1 MRIINL
7 MEDTEGANGCIFE
20 HGLSF
25 YIETKKH
32 KLLLDTGASG
42 KTLKNAEML
51 GIDLT
56 QVDTVI
62 LSHGHYDHSGG
73 IMAFAEINPNAKIYL
88 QRSAR
93 YDYYNLKDNKE
104 KYIGIDKA
112 ILELPQV
119 QLLDGN
125 CSIDEELFL
134 FTNVTGRKYWAKSNL
149 LLKRKVE
156 GEFVQDVFDHE
167 QCLVITEEDKHV
179 LLSGC
184 AHNGILNILEAYNS
198 YFDKQPSMVISGFH
212 LIKKEAYDEEEIQM
226 IQDTARELQKYHTMF
241 YTGHCTGIPAYDI
254 MKEIMQE
261 KLVFVHSGM
270 TVYEDKTC
278 INGQNRTK
286 TSC

>member
-1 MRIINL
+1 MKIVNL
-7 MEDTEGANGCIFE
+7 MEDTDGGNGCVYE

-32 KLLLDTGASG
+32 KLLLDTGASEA
-42 KTLKNAEML
+42 TLLNAEKL

-56 QVDTVI
+56 KVDTVI

-73 IMAFAEINPNAKIYL
+73 IMAFAKLNPMAKIYL
-88 QRSAR
+88 QNSAG

-125 CSIDEELFL
+125 YRIDEELFL

-149 LLKRKVE
+149 LLKRKID
-156 GEFVQDVFDHE
+156 GEFVQDGFEHE
-167 QCLVITEEDKHV
+167 QCLVITEDNQHV

-184 AHNGILNILEAYNS
+184 AHNGILNILEAYQM

-212 LIKKEAYDEEEIQM
+212 LIKKEPYDSEEIQM
-226 IQDTARELQKYHTMF
+226 IQEMARELQKLDTVF
-241 YTGHCTGIPAYDI
+241 FTGHCTGVEAFDI
-254 MKEIMQE
+254 MKEIMQDQ
-261 KLVFVHSGM
+261 LVFVHSGRA
-270 TVYEDKTC
+270 VCK
-278 INGQNRTK
+278 
-286 TSC
+286 

>member
-1 MRIINL
+1 MKIVNL
-7 MEDTEGANGCIFE
+7 MEDTEGTQGCIYE

-32 KLLLDTGASG
+32 KLLLDTGASAA
-42 KTLKNAEML
+42 TLANAEKL

-73 IMAFAEINPNAKIYL
+73 IMAFAKINPTAKIYL
-88 QRSAR
+88 QQSAG

-119 QLLDGN
+119 QILDGN
-125 CSIDEELFL
+125 LRIDEELFL

-149 LLKRKVE
+149 LLKRKVD
-156 GEFVQDVFDHE
+156 GEFVQDMFDHE
-167 QCLVITEEDKHV
+167 QCLVITEDNQHV

-184 AHNGILNILEAYNS
+184 AHNGILNILEAYAG
-198 YFDKQPSMVISGFH
+198 YFDKEPSMVISGFH
-212 LIKKEAYDEEEIQM
+212 LMKKGTYDEEEVQTIQE
-226 IQDTARELQKYHTMF
+226 TAKELQKMHTVF
-241 YTGHCTGIPAYDI
+241 YTGHCTGLEAFAI
-254 MKEIMQE
+254 MKEMMQE
-261 KLVFVHSGM
+261 QLIFVHSGM
-270 TVYEDKTC
+270 MVCE
-278 INGQNRTK
+278 
-286 TSC
+286 

>member
-1 MRIINL
+1 MRIVNL
-7 MEDTEGANGCIFE
+7 MEDTDGGNSCVYE

-32 KLLLDTGASG
+32 KLLLDTGASEE
-42 KTLKNAEML
+42 TLRNAEKL

-73 IMAFAEINPNAKIYL
+73 IMAFAQINPIAKIYL
-88 QRSAR
+88 QKSAG

-125 CSIDEELFL
+125 CQIDEELFL

-149 LLKRKVE
+149 LLKRKVD
-156 GEFVQDVFDHE
+156 GEFAQDVFDHE
-167 QCLVITEEDKHV
+167 QCLVITEDNQHV
-179 LLSGC
+179 LLFGC
-184 AHNGILNILEAYNS
+184 AHNGVLNILE
-198 YFDKQPSMVISGFH
+198 
-212 LIKKEAYDEEEIQM
+212 
-226 IQDTARELQKYHTMF
+226 TARELQKLDTIF
-241 YTGHCTGIPAYDI
+241 YTGHCMGLEAFEI
-254 MKEIMQE
+254 MREIMQE
-261 KLVFVHSGM
+261 QLVLVHSGM
-270 TVYEDKTC
+270 TVC
-278 INGQNRTK
+278 Q
-286 TSC
+286 

>member
-7 MEDTEGANGCIFE
+7 MEDTDGGNGCVYE

-32 KLLLDTGASG
+32 KLLLDTGASET
-42 KTLKNAEML
+42 TLLNAEKL

-73 IMAFAEINPNAKIYL
+73 IMAFAKLNPMAKIYL
-88 QRSAR
+88 QKSAG
-93 YDYYNLKDNKE
+93 YDYYSLKDNKE
-104 KYIGIDKA
+104 KYIGIDKD

-125 CSIDEELFL
+125 YRIDEELFL

-149 LLKRKVE
+149 LLKHKID
-156 GEFVQDVFDHE
+156 GEFVQDGFEHE
-167 QCLVITEEDKHV
+167 QCLVITEDNQHV

-184 AHNGILNILEAYNS
+184 AHNGILNILEAYQM

-212 LIKKEAYDEEEIQM
+212 LIKKEPYDSEEIQM
-226 IQDTARELQKYHTMF
+226 IQETARELKKLETVF
-241 YTGHCTGIPAYDI
+241 FTGHCTGVEAFDI
-254 MKEIMQE
+254 MKEIMKEQ
-261 KLVFVHSGM
+261 LVFVHSGM
-270 TVYEDKTC
+270 TVCE
-278 INGQNRTK
+278 
-286 TSC
+286 

>member
-7 MEDTEGANGCIFE
+7 MEDTDSGNGCVYE

-32 KLLLDTGASG
+32 KLLLDTGAS
-42 KTLKNAEML
+42 KATLQNAEKL

-73 IMAFAEINPNAKIYL
+73 IMEFVKLNPAAKIYL
-88 QRSAR
+88 QRSAG

-125 CSIDEELFL
+125 CRIDEELFL

-149 LLKRKVE
+149 LLKRKVDN
-156 GEFVQDVFDHE
+156 EFVQDVFDHE
-167 QCLVITEEDKHV
+167 QCLVITEEHQQV

-184 AHNGILNILEAYNS
+184 AHNGILNILEAYHT
-198 YFDKQPSMVISGFH
+198 YFDKQPSMAISGFH
-212 LIKKEAYDEEEIQM
+212 LIKKEPYEEEEIRM
-226 IQDTARELQKYHTMF
+226 IQETARELQKLETVF
-241 YTGHCTGIPAYDI
+241 YTGHCTGLEAFAI

-261 KLVFVHSGM
+261 QLVFVHSGM
-270 TVYEDKTC
+270 TVCK
-278 INGQNRTK
+278 
-286 TSC
+286 

>member
-7 MEDTEGANGCIFE
+7 MEDTDGGNGCIYE

-32 KLLLDTGASG
+32 KLLLDTGASSE
-42 KTLKNAEML
+42 TLENAKKL
-51 GIDLT
+51 GINLK
-56 QVDTVI
+56 QVDIVI

-73 IMAFAEINPNAKIYL
+73 IMAFAEMNPNAKIYL
-88 QRSAR
+88 QRSAG

-119 QLLDGN
+119 QILDGN
-125 CSIDEELFL
+125 CRIDEELFL
-134 FTNVTGRKYWAKSNL
+134 FTNVTGRKFWAKSNL
-149 LLKRKVE
+149 MLKRKVD

-167 QCLVITEEDKHV
+167 QCLVITEKDKHV

-184 AHNGILNILEAYNS
+184 AHNGILNILEAYNT
-198 YFDKQPSMVISGFH
+198 YFEKQPSIVISGFH
-212 LIKKEAYDEEEIQM
+212 LMKKESYDEEEIQT
-226 IQDTARELQKYHTMF
+226 IQDTARELQKYNTMF

-254 MKEIMQE
+254 MQEIMQE
-261 KLVFVHSGM
+261 KLLSVHSGM
-270 TVYEDKTC
+270 TVCVDCYNELV
-278 INGQNRTK
+278 
-286 TSC
+286 